1 MKNLSFIYSLLV
13 VFALLSCSKTKFQ
26 YDKKIYLSEPEIT
39 WFTFDDYDSVAVKGF
54 TRCEALDVCKGALP
68 GNVAKES
75 GFDKSYLYYIYE
87 ASVEVKDNEES
98 LASFREYTNLGYST
112 REFENK
118 GIGQVSVLKENGDKY
133 LKTSTCLIH
142 IFQEV
147 GGEKQDIWY
156 PCSPF
161 DLEWSFFSI
170 KNRRT
175 AAKVR
180 FVMADLIRQLILN
193 GAYQRSIRS
202 RVKPGMTD
210 RIATFD
216 TFPLL

>member
-13 VFALLSCSKTKFQ
+13 VFALLSCSKTKFH

-87 ASVEVKDNEES
+87 ASVGMKDNEER
-98 LASFREYTNLGYST
+98 LVFKNVVDLGYST
-112 REFENK
+112 RELENK
-118 GIGQVSVLKENGDKY
+118 GTYQISLLEENGDKY

-161 DLEWSFFSI
+161 DFELSFFSI
-170 KNRRT
+170 KN
-175 AAKVR
+175 
-180 FVMADLIRQLILN
+180 
-193 GAYQRSIRS
+193 
-202 RVKPGMTD
+202 
-210 RIATFD
+210 
-216 TFPLL
+216 PL

>member
-1 MKNLSFIYSLLV
+1 MIMTVWLS
-13 VFALLSCSKTKFQ
+13 K
-26 YDKKIYLSEPEIT
+26 D
-39 WFTFDDYDSVAVKGF
+39 F

-133 LKTSTCLIH
+133 LKNIYLSH
-142 IFQEV
+142 P
-147 GGEKQDIWY
+147 Y
-156 PCSPF
+156 
-161 DLEWSFFSI
+161 FS
-170 KNRRT
+170 
-175 AAKVR
+175 
-180 FVMADLIRQLILN
+180 
-193 GAYQRSIRS
+193 GS
-202 RVKPGMTD
+202 RGRETRYLVPM
-210 RIATFD
+210 FS
-216 TFPLL
+216 L

>member
-98 LASFREYTNLGYST
+98 LASFREYTNLGYAT

-170 KNRRT
+170 KN
-175 AAKVR
+175 
-180 FVMADLIRQLILN
+180 
-193 GAYQRSIRS
+193 
-202 RVKPGMTD
+202 
-210 RIATFD
+210 
-216 TFPLL
+216 PL